1 MATVLE
7 DAADAYESEKIEWCQ
22 NKWLLHS
29 APGMGPRHQLTV
41 CAATAL
47 GLAAGL
53 GALVPEYLETHPG
66 SRPEPEDLRGR
77 WGWAYVWT
85 EEGIQRYRAARACV
99 EKRLDLDLTG
109 FNDRIDAV
117 SHDRHKLRHVPGCTK
132 QDIIDL
138 FKDTAEEL
146 RNGQ

>member
-66 SRPEPEDLRGR
+66 SRPEPEDLQGR

-85 EEGIQRYRAARACV
+85 EEGIQRYRAARDCV

-109 FNDRIDAV
+109 FNDQVGGILDLSNPR
-117 SHDRHKLRHVPGCTK
+117 LVPGRTK

-138 FKDTAEEL
+138 FKDTAKEL

>member
-1 MATVLE
+1 MLSNADMATVLE

-22 NKWLLHS
+22 SRWLLHS
-29 APGMGPRHQLTV
+29 GAPDTPPQQLTV

-47 GLAAGL
+47 GVAAGL
-53 GALVPEYLETHPG
+53 GALVPEYLETHG
-66 SRPEPEDLRGR
+66 S
-77 WGWAYVWT
+77 
-85 EEGIQRYRAARACV
+85 IQRYRAARACV

-138 FKDTAEEL
+138 FKGTAKEL
-146 RNGQ
+146 RNG